1 MSVLGA
7 NVLETREL
15 ANSGVADAPLEG
27 TVNEMDA
34 GKGHISVAAY
44 ESARNSISKE
54 VYEDTP
60 TEEELQTL
68 RRVSGKI
75 PWTAWTIGEYTRRAG
90 DTFAD

>member
-15 ANSGVADAPLEG
+15 AKSGVADAALEG
-27 TVNEMDA
+27 TTNEANA
-34 GKGHISVAAY
+34 GKGHISIAAY

-60 TEEELQTL
+60 TQEELQTL

-75 PWTAWTIGEYTRRAG
+75 PWTAWTVGELSTAE
-90 DTFAD
+90 